1 MNKNDVVKIMEVV
14 ISNPFFGDF
23 VIKKSDNS
31 IFYKDDYGFRK
42 VHFWYYNSYDLER
55 DALALEVQPNF
66 DVRFNVLHKLFEK
79 YSKRTLRDQRD
90 DYSLGFTGGMLGTLD
105 EFYFLENR
113 KDYNKDLKRLC
124 ENVVNN
130 SKRVFTNFQTLEDYY
145 NYCIN
150 DVILGKREF
159 PDEGFEWVTEYLIA
173 TKIVKPSSY
182 DLVKTIILQRV
193 EWMKGRKNPNIELY
207 YNDIPTILD
216 DLENTNFSAEK
227 HGKILL

>member
-1 MNKNDVVKIMEVV
+1 
-14 ISNPFFGDF
+14 
-23 VIKKSDNS
+23 
-31 IFYKDDYGFRK
+31 
-42 VHFWYYNSYDLER
+42 
-55 DALALEVQPNF
+55 
-66 DVRFNVLHKLFEK
+66 
-79 YSKRTLRDQRD
+79 
-90 DYSLGFTGGMLGTLD
+90 MLGTLD

-150 DVILGKREF
+150 DVILGKREL

>member
-1 MNKNDVVKIMEVV
+1 MNKNDVLNLMEVV
-14 ISNPFFGDF
+14 ISNPLFENF

-31 IFYKDDYGFRK
+31 IFYKDDYGFKR

-55 DALALEVQPNF
+55 DALALEVQPKF
-66 DVRFNVLHKLFEK
+66 HVRFNVLHKWFEK

-90 DYSLGFTGGMLGTLD
+90 QHSLGFVGSMLGTSD
-105 EFYFLENR
+105 EIYFLENR

-124 ENVVNN
+124 EFVVNH
-130 SKRVFTNFQTLEDYY
+130 SKQVFTKFQTLEDYY

-150 DVILGKREF
+150 DVILGKREL

-182 DLVKTIILQRV
+182 DFVKTIILQRV
-193 EWMKGRKNPNIELY
+193 EWMKGRNNPNIELY
-207 YNDIPTILD
+207 YNDIPAILD
-216 DLENTNFSAEK
+216 DLENTDFSTGK
-227 HGKILL
+227 YGKIIL